1 MAGSPKYNHRRKA
14 FELVL
19 GFEEAGK
26 TNTGINTEILLSS
39 AAERSYYCRTKKL
52 ENSLPAVS
60 KKNDKN
66 NNLAASSSSEV
77 LKSNG
82 KL

>member
-26 TNTGINTEILLSS
+26 TNTGINTEILRSS
-39 AAERSYYCRTKKL
+39 AAERSYYCRTKKTG
-52 ENSLPAVS
+52 
-60 KKNDKN
+60 KQF
-66 NNLAASSSSEV
+66 ASCIKEKRQKQQSGR
-77 LKSNG
+77 LK
-82 KL
+82 